1 MRMNTASSGIVP
13 MPLVPH
19 LGQHF
24 LDVAE
29 EARANGNE
37 ELAIHFI
44 ELAMEAFDGV
54 FGQDLGFD
62 PDLPDISE
70 AHEGLFNAAC

>member
-1 MRMNTASSGIVP
+1 MRMNAASSGIVS

-19 LGQHF
+19 FGQHF
-24 LDVAE
+24 LEVAE

-44 ELAMEAFDGV
+44 ELAMEAFDGA

-62 PDLPDISE
+62 PDLSDISE
-70 AHEGLFNAAC
+70 AHEEFFNVAC